1 VEDRFDPKKSKIF
14 FLRRMPRDPMTGE
27 EWGLRSYASPASDP
41 PPGKDVYDVYSRS
54 EEVGLNRACSWEGTS
69 RGRGSGSHATG
80 CPTRQINGLTTKR
93 RTDVYICSAT
103 TTSRAAMN
111 SSRCFCTGSSVAGR

>member
-69 RGRGSGSHATG
+69 RGRGSGSLPPDALHGKLMA
-80 CPTRQINGLTTKR
+80 
-93 RTDVYICSAT
+93 
-103 TTSRAAMN
+103 
-111 SSRCFCTGSSVAGR
+111 